1 MSASPDTAWPTGR
14 RPGVSW
20 RLMVSIRRAYGGAP
34 AVLRHPLPGSA
45 LAGLVI
51 VVGLA
56 CRRDEW
62 RPLTILIGVVVGVLG
77 GVRDRWRWRV
87 IVVVL
92 IVGAAAGVRADHEWK
107 AAEPRSLSPFT
118 GWVTL
123 VSDPQ
128 PVHSATRAIV
138 EVDGERFELWARSRA
153 KQQRAAR
160 WRAGDRLRVAG
171 VRQALD
177 ADRAD
182 RVAWQHVVGEFEL
195 EWVGDTA
202 QGSPLAR
209 ASNRVR
215 STLESGARAALSDNE
230 AALFR
235 GLVVGDDRDQP
246 PEMVDR
252 FRDSGLSHLTAV
264 SGQNV
269 AFVLAAAGP
278 LLRRLRPSVRW
289 MATIALIGW
298 FVALTRFEPSIM
310 RAGAMAMLSAT
321 AFALGRERG
330 PARLLCLAV
339 IGLLLVDPLL
349 VGSVGFWLSV
359 GATAGVTTVGP
370 WLSARLVVLGPLATP
385 VGVTLGAQ
393 VGVLA
398 PAALVFG
405 GVPLVSVP
413 ANLLAVPVA
422 GGVMLYGLP
431 AGLLAGLVP
440 SSAPVVM
447 LPCRLGVRWID
458 VVAALGAETEPGR
471 TGSVIGWLL
480 LSAGVG
486 AVAVG
491 NRGRQPRAV

>member
-1 MSASPDTAWPTGR
+1 M
-14 RPGVSW
+14 
-20 RLMVSIRRAYGGAP
+20 
-34 AVLRHPLPGSA
+34 LRHPLPGSA

-56 CRRDEW
+56 CRRDDW
-62 RPLTILIGVVVGVLG
+62 RPLAILLGVVVGVLG

-92 IVGAAAGVRADHEWK
+92 IVGGGAGVRADHEWK
-107 AAEPRSLSPFT
+107 GAEPRSLAPFT
-118 GWVTL
+118 GWLTL

-128 PVHSATRAIV
+128 PVRSATRVIV

-153 KQQRAAR
+153 KVQRAAR

-171 VRQALD
+171 VRQPLD

-202 QGSPLAR
+202 QGTPLAR

-215 STLESGARAALSDNE
+215 STLESGARAALSDHE

-278 LLRRLRPSVRW
+278 LLRRLRPSGRW

-310 RAGAMAMLSAT
+310 RAGAMALLSAT

-349 VGSVGFWLSV
+349 VESVGFWLSV

-458 VVAALGAETEPGR
+458 LVATLGAEAEPGR
-471 TGSVIGWLL
+471 TGSIVGWLL
-480 LSAGVG
+480 LTAGVG
-486 AVAVG
+486 ALAVS
-491 NRGRQPRAV
+491 NRGRQPDGL